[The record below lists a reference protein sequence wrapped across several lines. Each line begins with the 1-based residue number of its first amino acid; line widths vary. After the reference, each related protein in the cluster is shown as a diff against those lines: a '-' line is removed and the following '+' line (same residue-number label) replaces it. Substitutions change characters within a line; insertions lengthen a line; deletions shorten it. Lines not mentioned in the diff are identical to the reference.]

1 MPFTGKQVNTYGE
14 HPLRVFFMD
23 ATMSGLPADVL
34 HVYDDSGATM
44 RVRAASVIPVTSAA
58 GPDMDRAETVT
69 LFNDLCILAP
79 AALVDAPVEWDSPD
93 GQRVRGAFT
102 HAGETVT
109 AELVFDDEH
118 HLVDFVSDDRLRAS
132 PDGKTFT
139 PLRWSTPVTGY
150 REFGGRT
157 VGATGQA
164 RWHAPAPEGEFT
176 YLEIVVDDIDYEA
189 AHWRAAPTEQGVV
202 SA

>member
-1 MPFTGKQVNTYGE
+1 
-14 HPLRVFFMD
+14 
-23 ATMSGLPADVL
+23 
-34 HVYDDSGATM
+34 M
-44 RVRAASVIPVTSAA
+44 RVRAASVIPVVSAA
-58 GPDMDRAETVT
+58 GPEMDRAETVT

-79 AALVDAPVEWDSPD
+79 AALVDAPVEWDAPD

-102 HAGETVT
+102 HAGGTVT

-139 PLRWSTPVTGY
+139 RQRWSTPITGY
-150 REFGGRT
+150 RDFRGRS

-164 RWHAPAPEGEFT
+164 RWHAPAPEGGFT

-189 AHWRAAPTEQGVV
+189 AHSLSAPHEQGVV
-202 SA
+202 PA